1 MARGPNQLTP
11 FLNMGAD
18 LRPARLWQL
27 RHNTA
32 LVVGEVEQRT
42 RLERMQ
48 QPDCRLCEAA
58 KWANTAADPRAAQ
71 QHDLRDRGFGNDR
84 PGFGLDLADCAR
96 GDR

>member
-1 MARGPNQLTP
+1 M
-11 FLNMGAD
+11 
-18 LRPARLWQL
+18 LRQSRTSDPVVVIDQSWPKAEWP
-27 RHNTA
+27 

-42 RLERMQ
+42 RLETMQ

-58 KWANTAADPRAAQ
+58 KWANNAADPRAAQ